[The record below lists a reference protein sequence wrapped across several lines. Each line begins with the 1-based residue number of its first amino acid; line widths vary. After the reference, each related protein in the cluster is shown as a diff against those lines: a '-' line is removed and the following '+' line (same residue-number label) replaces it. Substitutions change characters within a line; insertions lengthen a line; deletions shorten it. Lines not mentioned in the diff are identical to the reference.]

1 MLAAFAPRVAACGAA
16 SSSGSTSV
24 RCGGASRVPKK
35 RRVRS
40 SRGSTSRVVTS
51 EAWLSR
57 PGQGTRERPK
67 PHAVTRNA
75 SRVWGNAHL
84 LRVSQL
90 RWGWGSL
97 TASAVA
103 SEYESPGR
111 DTKHA
116 SLEMANITN
125 VVLAVFK
132 RVASKPATMNA
143 STFTNENSN
152 SNSNSTNPVHVALL
166 NLLYSRIATVVGA
179 TLCVLAFAHLHAV
192 WPTAATVAP
201 AAVFVAGP
209 VGGFAKLIAALTAVA
224 SESVSFGFTTLVS
237 TITGVTGF
245 SVARGKATS
254 ELQSLR
260 SELAELRELVLFS
273 KNAAATAA
281 LSDPPLSNASGEV
294 SVKTDTAAELGHS
307 RPLDYAAFAKA
318 NAVWAPPGLRYPPK
332 SGTEGVD
339 YASSARKTVTQVLT
353 SASSFSSQAAVA
365 SKLEDLASLHEQL
378 ARLRAASSP
387 SGGEGGDVYDYKE
400 PAAPAFQNRD
410 DEPVDFAKRAKANA
424 VWRPSTICVTGVGTD
439 GARSFSQIADLKA
452 ADSFVSE
459 PHRELAA
466 ARAALAELRETKRE
480 TVSKDFGDD
489 EVGDSQSRRSPTSAG
504 LAAGSD
510 AITTVPPDYAAVA
523 KANALWSPGAPAT

>member
-1 MLAAFAPRVAACGAA
+1 M
-16 SSSGSTSV
+16 
-24 RCGGASRVPKK
+24 
-35 RRVRS
+35 
-40 SRGSTSRVVTS
+40 
-51 EAWLSR
+51 
-57 PGQGTRERPK
+57 
-67 PHAVTRNA
+67 
-75 SRVWGNAHL
+75 
-84 LRVSQL
+84 
-90 RWGWGSL
+90 
-97 TASAVA
+97 
-103 SEYESPGR
+103 
-111 DTKHA
+111 
-116 SLEMANITN
+116 
-125 VVLAVFK
+125 
-132 RVASKPATMNA
+132 
-143 STFTNENSN
+143 
-152 SNSNSTNPVHVALL
+152 
-166 NLLYSRIATVVGA
+166 
-179 TLCVLAFAHLHAV
+179 
-192 WPTAATVAP
+192 
-201 AAVFVAGP
+201 
-209 VGGFAKLIAALTAVA
+209 
-224 SESVSFGFTTLVS
+224 
-237 TITGVTGF
+237 
-245 SVARGKATS
+245 
-254 ELQSLR
+254 
-260 SELAELRELVLFS
+260 LFS

-294 SVKTDTAAELGHS
+294 SVKTDTATELGHS
-307 RPLDYAAFAKA
+307 RPRDYAAFAKA

-339 YASSARKTVTQVLT
+339 YASSARKTETQVLT

-387 SGGEGGDVYDYKE
+387 SGGEGGDVYVYKE

-424 VWRPSTICVTGVGTD
+424 VWRPSTIFVTGVGTD
-439 GARSFSQIADLKA
+439 GARSFAQISDLKA